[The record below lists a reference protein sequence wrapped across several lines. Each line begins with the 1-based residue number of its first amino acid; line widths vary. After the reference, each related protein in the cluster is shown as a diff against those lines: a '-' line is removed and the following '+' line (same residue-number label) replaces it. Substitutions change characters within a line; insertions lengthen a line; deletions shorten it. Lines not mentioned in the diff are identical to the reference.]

1 MLLTFDNPII
11 ALTSINNRLSLGTT
25 TRISSIQC
33 SSSLVVKNGPGG
45 RCTHYLSENT
55 SKFNLSQFI
64 AADDNLII
72 AIIICYKYTELL
84 VLQAKYKSK

>member
-25 TRISSIQC
+25 TIISSIQC
-33 SSSLVVKNGPGG
+33 SSSLVVKNGPGSG
-45 RCTHYLSENT
+45 THYLSENNW
-55 SKFNLSQFI
+55 SKFDLSQFI

-72 AIIICYKYTELL
+72 AFIICYKYTQLL